1 MALTPSAQTTFLNV
15 TAVLNI
21 VLMLLVLIKAVFD
34 LISMPL
40 AIESRDTLC
49 RTPE

>member
-1 MALTPSAQTTFLNV
+1 
-15 TAVLNI
+15 
-21 VLMLLVLIKAVFD
+21 MLLVMIKAVFD

-40 AIESRDTLC
+40 AFDSRATLC